1 MIKGRKKNCYKPY
14 NKLIIKNYLE
24 IIIYLLYIKK
34 SNFILNFIQI
44 FIILLSS
51 IDAQR

>member
-1 MIKGRKKNCYKPY
+1 MKGRKKYSDKPSKKI
-14 NKLIIKNYLE
+14 KLNNYLE

-51 IDAQR
+51 INA